1 MLEALTWLFR
11 AIGIAPIARNSARS
25 YQVSK
30 LGWFITATHIT
41 VVLYCCYVYK
51 TSYDLYLLE
60 FRIPGV
66 ISDIYM
72 ESWWYLTACLRTTYV
87 IAVLTTTGRYL
98 KARNEM
104 LVLKQKWQK
113 LQTRPKRMNW
123 LVEILLL
130 ILLTSILFI
139 PFAVITWYE
148 KPKTWEI
155 LVVYDCDCLYLPAT
169 LINFLLCLYEIKV
182 NFDHIVHVLMKRI
195 E

>member
-25 YQVSK
+25 YQLSK
-30 LGWFITATHIT
+30 LGWCITATHII
-41 VVLYCCYVYK
+41 VVLYCWYVY
-51 TSYDLYLLE
+51 TYNRSE

-66 ISDIYM
+66 IYDIYL
-72 ESWWYLTACLRTTYV
+72 ESWWYLTACLRMTYV

-113 LQTRPKRMNW
+113 LQIRPKRLYW

-130 ILLTSILFI
+130 ILLTSYLFI
-139 PFAVITWYE
+139 PFAFITWYE

-155 LVVYDCDCLYLPAT
+155 LVVHDCDFLYIPAT
-169 LINFLLCLYEIKV
+169 LINFFLCLYEIKV
-182 NFDHIVHVLMKRI
+182 NFDHIVNVLMKRI